1 MAAGASP
8 HGHHLRQP
16 SSSALPELDRGAGAA
31 PIIEMV
37 RNVDFS
43 FPARPREVASPHN
56 GPSAANR
63 RPVSVHANS
72 PPALNVPI
80 THRRAASTLPGFSF
94 NASDTSGLKEDAVP
108 TLVPEQPMLGTP
120 SKRGHRRGGS
130 EFVGGDSRFGVSG
143 AISSSPTRAT
153 ALPLSI
159 PSIGPPP
166 GRRGHAHRRSA
177 AMSSHDVS
185 DMVKPSDDQRCQSS
199 SLPNTPIEHP
209 FSNQQPYL
217 DKAARDHSSELTPD
231 AASEP
236 CISTGPTSPD
246 TGEARPPSRPRVGFS
261 DNIEYIPRPLST
273 ISSETESSM
282 STVRGHS
289 VNNSISSVLSL
300 STPSPPST
308 RHIRTSLSAAPED
321 EHEPKPKARS
331 SLEISKRIE
340 KEGEWLRSSTSS
352 SNMKRPLSEPSVS
365 KPTLSFAEPEIHSR
379 PSNVHGKKHSLSH
392 AFGFDRRRS
401 EPSISTKTEHAARLS
416 ALSLQDESDN
426 AEKVSSEDRTS
437 STKRLKNWAIS
448 RISKKSRDLKRPSS
462 AEKFPYETSYPESTE
477 DELVPGKV
485 SLSPPPS
492 AETDLDAVFG
502 GMVDFGDSYTQPL
515 VQSNTPTPSY
525 TSSFGSRELDD
536 ASPVLDLDAALGPFK
551 SPNTTTPK
559 PKRETMH
566 SSRPNK
572 DFTGPFAY
580 YHRRSES
587 APELIA
593 IPMSGMVS
601 QTSLPDVFEG
611 DDEEEEDEAEHSK
624 GPSNFKEVNKNEDSV
639 GIEVVDSDRPT
650 QDSTLDFDGGL
661 LIQEDAWELAK
672 PTVPYGNSR
681 SSLSTPNFERRPSSI
696 IEETIPEEMSPTEA
710 VEIVEAHEEPRAS
723 SLTKSSDSSETP
735 TVLAS
740 QTASLGLPHGTQSL
754 MTPETY
760 QTSTFSSPDFRQR
773 QGSFDMSRLGTSAS
787 SIADNRTMSSCAG
800 EPPRVSVDDVPSL
813 TSSRS
818 TMISTM
824 HVNTSRRDFNSGDR
838 TPSEASGSMDPTV
851 AAERRRKR
859 SSIQSLSQLVGG
871 SFSGKNKGSDQL
883 RPQTAND
890 SISGK
895 TPKKEHRLK
904 KLMFWRSKS
913 RQTIPPNS

>member
-1 MAAGASP
+1 MAGGAAA
-8 HGHHLRQP
+8 HGHHQRQP
-16 SSSALPELDRGAGAA
+16 SSFAGPELGQGA

-37 RNVDFS
+37 PNLDFS
-43 FPARPREVASPHN
+43 FPARPQVAASSQAPT
-56 GPSAANR
+56 PAANR
-63 RPVSVHANS
+63 RPASMHANS
-72 PPALNVPI
+72 PPILNVPI
-80 THRRAASTLPGFSF
+80 AHRRSASTLPGFSF
-94 NASDTSGLKEDAVP
+94 NASDTSGLKEDLVP
-108 TLVPEQPMLGTP
+108 TLMPDQPALVTP
-120 SKRGHRRGGS
+120 SKRGHKRGGS

-143 AISSSPTRAT
+143 AISSSPTKAT
-153 ALPLSI
+153 ALPLPV
-159 PSIGPPP
+159 PSSGPPP

-177 AMSSHDVS
+177 AMSNHDVS
-185 DMVKPSDDQRCQSS
+185 DMVKPSDDKQRQSN
-199 SLPNTPIEHP
+199 SLPNIPLEHP
-209 FSNQQPYL
+209 FPQEQPHL
-217 DKAARDHSSELTPD
+217 DKAASDPSSEFAPDMTSEPADSTSISPPD
-231 AASEP
+231 AVEP
-236 CISTGPTSPD
+236 
-246 TGEARPPSRPRVGFS
+246 RPPSRPRVGFS

-282 STVRGHS
+282 STIRGHS

-300 STPSPPST
+300 STPSPPSA
-308 RHIRTSLSAAPED
+308 RYLRTSLSTAPED
-321 EHEPKPKARS
+321 EYEPKPKARS

-340 KEGEWLRSSTSS
+340 KEGEWFRSSTSS
-352 SNMKRPLSEPSVS
+352 SNTKRPLSEPAVS
-365 KPTLSFAEPEIHSR
+365 KATLSFAVPETHGKQ
-379 PSNVHGKKHSLSH
+379 SNVHGKKHSLSH
-392 AFGFDRRRS
+392 AFGFDRRKS
-401 EPSISTKTEHAARLS
+401 EPAISVNTEHAARLS
-416 ALSLQDESDN
+416 ALSLQEASN
-426 AEKVSSEDRTS
+426 RPEKGSVEDRAS
-437 STKRLKNWAIS
+437 STKRLTNWAIS

-462 AEKFPYETSYPESTE
+462 AGKSTDETSHSPMTS
-477 DELVPGKV
+477 DDLVPGKV
-485 SLSPPPS
+485 LISPPPS

-502 GMVDFGDSYTQPL
+502 GLVDFGDTYTQPL

-551 SPNTTTPK
+551 SPNVNTPK

-611 DDEEEEDEAEHSK
+611 DDEEEEEGAKQSS
-624 GPSNFKEVNKNEDSV
+624 GPSKLTEDDNNMGSV
-639 GIEVVDSDRPT
+639 GIEVVDSDHPA

-661 LIQEDAWELAK
+661 VIQEDEWELQN
-672 PTVPYGNSR
+672 PTVPYSNASSR
-681 SSLSTPNFERRPSSI
+681 LSTPIVERRPSSI
-696 IEETIPEEMSPTEA
+696 IEETIPEEMSPTEG

-735 TVLAS
+735 TILAS
-740 QTASLGLPHGTQSL
+740 QAAGLGLPHGTQSL
-754 MTPETY
+754 TTPETY

-773 QGSFDMSRLGTSAS
+773 QGSFDMSRLGTSVS
-787 SIADNRTMSSCAG
+787 SIADNRTMSSYAG
-800 EPPRVSVDDVPSL
+800 EPLRVSVDDVPSL

-824 HVNTSRRDFNSGDR
+824 HANISRRDFNSGDR
-838 TPSEASGSMDPTV
+838 TPSEASGTLDSTV

-859 SSIQSLSQLVGG
+859 SSIQSLSQLVGS
-871 SFSGKNKGSDQL
+871 SFSGKIKGSNQP

-890 SISGK
+890 SILGK

-913 RQTIPPNS
+913 RQSITSNS